1 MTFTFYF
8 ICIVPDGMCLLLTD
22 DKQNAKVSCHQNASS
37 SSSSS
42 LRWDEGECDT
52 GREESIL
59 VRHRALARPLVHMW
73 GFGEYV
79 G

>member
-1 MTFTFYF
+1 MK
-8 ICIVPDGMCLLLTD
+8 CLKVIRTNSIYSVWSLSLLR
-22 DKQNAKVSCHQNASS
+22 
-37 SSSSS
+37 
-42 LRWDEGECDT
+42 RWDEGECDT